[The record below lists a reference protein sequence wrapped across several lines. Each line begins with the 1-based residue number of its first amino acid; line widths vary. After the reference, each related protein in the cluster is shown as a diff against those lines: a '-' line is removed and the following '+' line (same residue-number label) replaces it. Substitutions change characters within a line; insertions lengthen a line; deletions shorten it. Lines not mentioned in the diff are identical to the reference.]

1 MSEENVISKKEND
14 KNGSGTTTTTT
25 KTTVVTKTLVLGLPR
40 STEGVTINSY
50 GENNE
55 IKERLQELSD
65 ISDDLFKKLKNV
77 AVEKEPDKSTL
88 VYPKNCRTPYE
99 YS

>member
-40 STEGVTINSY
+40 LVNCYSPINFGFSEVFPFDLLFFSY
-50 GENNE
+50 YFHLILKKYPNF
-55 IKERLQELSD
+55 IVWPL
-65 ISDDLFKKLKNV
+65 LFPTYFGWNYRSL
-77 AVEKEPDKSTL
+77 L
-88 VYPKNCRTPYE
+88 
-99 YS
+99 